1 MKRLDDHGHP
11 FAHQHLFYPKAGHSI
26 FPPFYP
32 TTSRNGPFDLGG
44 NPTDDAFAQAD
55 SWEKILQFLKD
66 DT

>member
-1 MKRLDDHGHP
+1 MVT
-11 FAHQHLFYPKAGHSI
+11 HLLINTYFTRKLVTAFS
-26 FPPFYP
+26 PPFYP
-32 TTSRNGPFDLGG
+32 TTNRNNGPFDLGG